1 MLGYSRDSF
10 YRFKELYDKG
20 GELALQ
26 EISRRKPI
34 LANRTAPEIEARIVE
49 FSLEQPAFGQ
59 IRVANEMRKLGH
71 SISPAGVRGV
81 WQRHD
86 LETMKKRLKALEAK
100 VAEARPDPDRG
111 AGHSLGEGQDRKG
124 GARAKFESEC
134 PGYCGA
140 QDTFYVGN
148 MKGVGRIYQ
157 QTFIDTYSKV
167 TFAKLYDRK
176 TPITAADLLNDRVVP
191 FFDEKEVKLSYQV
204 SESLTPEADSRIG
217 IYLIHHGK
225 QLLGEFAMS
234 TPVPLRS
241 DFDTIGLRMLARRS
255 RDPDQTRRLL
265 ALAEIYDGGSRPDAA
280 RIGGVGVQIV
290 RDWVVRFNAK
300 GPDGLLTGKAPGAP
314 SILGERQR
322 QALRQVVED
331 GPIPALHGVVRW
343 RLIDLAQWLFEEF
356 RVSISKPTL
365 SRELRHMGFR
375 KLSARPRHHAQDEE
389 AAAAFKKT
397 FSPSWRRP
405 PQKRLLASR

>member
-1 MLGYSRDSF
+1 VFAHDIFTKTRTLIDAKKTSYAGNT
-10 YRFKELYDKG
+10 
-20 GELALQ
+20 A
-26 EISRRKPI
+26 SRRDEGSCR
-34 LANRTAPEIEARIVE
+34 LATLHRTASGAASNPLR
-49 FSLEQPAFGQ
+49 
-59 IRVANEMRKLGH
+59 LGLN
-71 SISPAGVRGV
+71 R
-81 WQRHD
+81 
-86 LETMKKRLKALEAK
+86 
-100 VAEARPDPDRG
+100 
-111 AGHSLGEGQDRKG
+111 
-124 GARAKFESEC
+124 ESEQSSHSHDC
-134 PGYCGA
+134 P
-140 QDTFYVGN
+140 YV
-148 MKGVGRIYQ
+148 
-157 QTFIDTYSKV
+157 S
-167 TFAKLYDRK
+167 
-176 TPITAADLLNDRVVP
+176 
-191 FFDEKEVKLSYQV
+191 QV